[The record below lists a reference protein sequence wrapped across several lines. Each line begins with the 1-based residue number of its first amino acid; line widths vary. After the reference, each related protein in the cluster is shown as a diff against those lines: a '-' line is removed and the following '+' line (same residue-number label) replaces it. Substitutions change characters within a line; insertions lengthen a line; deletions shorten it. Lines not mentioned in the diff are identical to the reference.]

1 MDSYYKFRQ
10 LIYYKLR
17 RGLLRIAT
25 GVTKCDGVVT
35 KIATIQTSLQGR
47 SLSSLLSTIYSPYIF
62 D

>member
-17 RGLLRIAT
+17 RGLFRIAT